1 MPIRIN
7 DSLDQPNAG
16 AAPPDAPLA
25 TRPAP
30 RDDWRNIIAR
40 GVIYVLG
47 GSVAWLVMPEWAH
60 NYITAV
66 GLGLGTIELGK
77 RALTDTV
84 MGIPV
89 RTWLNRVTSTE
100 IVGYAGRS
108 QEFAAKAELP
118 RGLQAYQSSAPPRQ
132 IAAASDD
139 ETPEAEVIPD
149 VGPLPPQ
156 EWLAWLNV
164 QPHAIFAAKTG
175 GGKSTLAKYGL
186 SPRISAG
193 EMVFIID
200 PHSNGW
206 FELPGVGGGED
217 WPMVEAAMMAV
228 YAEYKRRL
236 MYREKHKRETGEELP
251 HDYFPRLTVVFD
263 EANNAQQAFE
273 RIYSGAKRRLDPW
286 PLFAQCLGSGARKV
300 NICVW
305 LLLQSALVEDIGL
318 SGAMRQNFTRF
329 ALDLET
335 IRQMLN
341 KEKADRRA
349 AIDAALVGER
359 FPATATIDSEVYLL
373 DRAGL
378 DRPPTPRGSALAA
391 WDGWDYDRNCA
402 LVEDAETMP
411 ALPQHTAR
419 SVRPSAVESAS
430 IPAPVAVAVP
440 VRTDGR
446 TDGAQYSQERAI
458 LYLRAL
464 VRQGYTRQRCR
475 DWMEGRGLTFQ
486 NSLYTQARE
495 LEGKK

>member
-89 RTWLNRVTSTE
+89 RTWFNRITATE

-341 KEKADRRA
+341 KEKAERRA
-349 AIDAALVGER
+349 AIDAALVGEK

-391 WDGWDYDRNCA
+391 WDGWDYDNNCA

-411 ALPQHTAR
+411 ALPEKT
-419 SVRPSAVESAS
+419 VRHVAQSAT
-430 IPAPVAVAVP
+430 PAPTQQDPMTRYGAMKFVDDSARIGWLAYHTKLGTREIREIVGCKYNLVVAVAGN
-440 VRTDGR
+440 VRR
-446 TDGAQYSQERAI
+446 LKEAKER
-458 LYLRAL
+458 
-464 VRQGYTRQRCR
+464 VSG
-475 DWMEGRGLTFQ
+475 
-486 NSLYTQARE
+486 
-495 LEGKK
+495 

>member
-89 RTWLNRVTSTE
+89 RTWFNRITATE

-108 QEFAAKAELP
+108 QEFAAQAELP

-341 KEKADRRA
+341 KEKAERRA
-349 AIDAALVGER
+349 AIDAALVGEK

-391 WDGWDYDRNCA
+391 WDGWDYDNNCA

-411 ALPQHTAR
+411 ALPEKT
-419 SVRPSAVESAS
+419 VRHVAQSAT
-430 IPAPVAVAVP
+430 PAPTQQDPMTRYGAMKFVDDSARIGWLAYHTKLGTREIREIVGCKYNLVVAVAGN
-440 VRTDGR
+440 VRR
-446 TDGAQYSQERAI
+446 LKEAKER
-458 LYLRAL
+458 
-464 VRQGYTRQRCR
+464 VSG
-475 DWMEGRGLTFQ
+475 
-486 NSLYTQARE
+486 
-495 LEGKK
+495 

>member
-16 AAPPDAPLA
+16 AAPPAAPLA

-341 KEKADRRA
+341 KEKAERRA
-349 AIDAALVGER
+349 AIDAALVGEK

-391 WDGWDYDRNCA
+391 WDGWDYDNNCA

-411 ALPQHTAR
+411 ALPEKT
-419 SVRPSAVESAS
+419 VRHVAQSAT
-430 IPAPVAVAVP
+430 PAPTQQDPMTRYGAMKFVDDSARIGWLAYHTKLGTREIREIVGCKYNLVVAVAGN
-440 VRTDGR
+440 VRR
-446 TDGAQYSQERAI
+446 LKEAKER
-458 LYLRAL
+458 
-464 VRQGYTRQRCR
+464 VSG
-475 DWMEGRGLTFQ
+475 
-486 NSLYTQARE
+486 
-495 LEGKK
+495 

>member
-1 MPIRIN
+1 MGAVNKNVTIDN
-7 DSLDQPNAG
+7 LDVNQPVTASH
-16 AAPPDAPLA
+16 AIQQQ
-25 TRPAP
+25 RPAP
-30 RDDWRNIIAR
+30 RVTWDVEAVRWLGAIGASAGAWYLLPWYVSAIPIGIGALAALKRFVLQDTFGGFPVWTFRNDVHTSQIVEGVNAAALAEAAR
-40 GVIYVLG
+40 QF
-47 GSVAWLVMPEWAH
+47 P
-60 NYITAV
+60 AV
-66 GLGLGTIELGK
+66 SSYSPTI
-77 RALTDTV
+77 
-84 MGIPV
+84 
-89 RTWLNRVTSTE
+89 
-100 IVGYAGRS
+100 
-108 QEFAAKAELP
+108 Q
-118 RGLQAYQSSAPPRQ
+118 SAPPRQ
-132 IAAASDD
+132 LVAGDTVDAQ
-139 ETPEAEVIPD
+139 EAEIIPD

-341 KEKADRRA
+341 KEKAERRA
-349 AIDAALVGER
+349 AIDAALVGEK

-391 WDGWDYDRNCA
+391 WDGWDYDNNCA

-411 ALPQHTAR
+411 ALPEKT
-419 SVRPSAVESAS
+419 VRHVAQSAT
-430 IPAPVAVAVP
+430 PAPTQQDPMTRYGAMKFVDDSARIGWLAYHTKLGTREIREIVGCKYNLVVAVAGN
-440 VRTDGR
+440 VRR
-446 TDGAQYSQERAI
+446 LKEAKER
-458 LYLRAL
+458 
-464 VRQGYTRQRCR
+464 VSG
-475 DWMEGRGLTFQ
+475 
-486 NSLYTQARE
+486 
-495 LEGKK
+495 